1 MNVPIENYLEN
12 LENHLDNL
20 IEQTIWLNSWGKNG
34 GQLIQKLTA
43 LQGAALLATM
53 PGCAPHHLE
62 ASLPQRQ
69 DSERSFRP
77 KQLTGPVVGEPPQN
91 DLGSETT
98 LAIAHLPVTDSP
110 GFSGGGSRS
119 ISRNDQGV

>member
-1 MNVPIENYLEN
+1 
-12 LENHLDNL
+12 L
-20 IEQTIWLNSWGKNG
+20 IEQTIWLNSGGKNG
-34 GQLIQKLTA
+34 SQLIQKLTA
-43 LQGAALLATM
+43 LQRAALLATL

-69 DSERSFRP
+69 NSERSFRP
-77 KQLTGPVVGEPPQN
+77 KQLTGPVMGEPPQN

-98 LAIAHLPVTDSP
+98 LAIGHLPVTDSP

-119 ISRNDQGV
+119 ISRNDQGI